1 MSDSNDSK
9 KQSSPGTTSI
19 SSAIIQLL
27 SIPVIADFFQARPW
41 ITLVTLL
48 TLFAGNIWQVFLQL
62 PEKQTDNVNNEFTE
76 FPITIN
82 DLESICI
89 SMESEIH
96 KNKEQQIINYKS
108 VELDDDATNLWP
120 VFRWVC
126 VYQAVSHDPIAGI

>member
-1 MSDSNDSK
+1 MSDSNRQSR
-9 KQSSPGTTSI
+9 QSSPETKSI

-41 ITLVTLL
+41 ITLVTLI
-48 TLFAGNIWQVFLQL
+48 TLFAGNILQVFIQL

-76 FPITIN
+76 FPITKN

-96 KNKEQQIINYKS
+96 KKKRTGNN
-108 VELDDDATNLWP
+108 
-120 VFRWVC
+120 
-126 VYQAVSHDPIAGI
+126 